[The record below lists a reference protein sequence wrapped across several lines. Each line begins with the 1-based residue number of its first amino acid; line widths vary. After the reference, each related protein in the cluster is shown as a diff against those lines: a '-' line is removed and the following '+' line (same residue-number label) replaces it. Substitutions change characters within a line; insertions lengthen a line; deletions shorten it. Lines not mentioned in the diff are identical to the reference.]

1 MDNQKLLQ
9 HVAVLAG
16 QQALLDGHVALL
28 LVRRRRRRRNRR
40 QSRSCWVRT
49 LLSEKRRLQ
58 FGHYDRLM
66 AEIRMEDQK
75 SVVPQK
81 RSLLHVSLYSW
92 LSTLASKVLGGSMVS
107 SGGFVVQKRHHPR

>member
-49 LLSEKRRLQ
+49 LLSAKRRLQ

-66 AEIRMEDQK
+66 AEIRMEDQ
-75 SVVPQK
+75 PIQQ
-81 RSLLHVSLYSW
+81 HTGEVSGCPFYIEMEVKW
-92 LSTLASKVLGGSMVS
+92 K
-107 SGGFVVQKRHHPR
+107 